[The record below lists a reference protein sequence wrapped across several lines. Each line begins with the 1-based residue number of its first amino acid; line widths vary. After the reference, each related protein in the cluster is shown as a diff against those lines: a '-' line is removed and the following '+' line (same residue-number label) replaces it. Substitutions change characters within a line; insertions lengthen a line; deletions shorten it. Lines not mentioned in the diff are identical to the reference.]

1 MKALLATAAVS
12 VLLLAACGTAGG
24 SGTTTVNTNARTVS
38 ATLSDS
44 KIVLDQSTV
53 PSGKITFNVKNAGT
67 MVHEVVVL
75 KTNVAA
81 HFPSRKFGKGEGAG
95 LYIEVA
101 PQWVWIGGGMYM
113 PEPAELYAIRARIAT
128 DHRKLHRIAT
138 SREFKSVLG
147 GMSGEQLTRVPRGY
161 PKDHPAAEYLRHKQ
175 FLGFREYPAEFALS
189 PRFYPE
195 LLKVFKALTPLVNFL
210 NDAIL
215 KGTRGRGDRGTRERY
230 GASGSSSVP

>member
-81 HFPSRKFGKGEGAG
+81 DKIAPDPDEPGKMSEDGSQGESGDLDPTQTKTFTLDLEPGNYVLICNQPAHY
-95 LYIEVA
+95 LL
-101 PQWVWIGGGMYM
+101 GMH
-113 PEPAELYAIRARIAT
+113 IAFIV
-128 DHRKLHRIAT
+128 K
-138 SREFKSVLG
+138 
-147 GMSGEQLTRVPRGY
+147 
-161 PKDHPAAEYLRHKQ
+161 
-175 FLGFREYPAEFALS
+175 
-189 PRFYPE
+189 
-195 LLKVFKALTPLVNFL
+195 
-210 NDAIL
+210 
-215 KGTRGRGDRGTRERY
+215 
-230 GASGSSSVP
+230 